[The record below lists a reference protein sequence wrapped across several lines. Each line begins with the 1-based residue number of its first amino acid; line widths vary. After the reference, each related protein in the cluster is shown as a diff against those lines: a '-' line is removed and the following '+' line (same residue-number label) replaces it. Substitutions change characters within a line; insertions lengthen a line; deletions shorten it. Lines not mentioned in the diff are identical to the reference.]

1 MLAGKTS
8 AFLFQLLQGFEN
20 TSFPGNSFLSP
31 GDKGKESSISTIERS
46 YRFGNLFQSGR
57 MARTLTLA
65 LHGPLDSWLM
75 TKQSQQRT
83 PFSDCRCQW
92 ESVGCHQEVHL
103 TCMTMGA
110 VCVQICVYKVWEECL
125 LLSFRAYSI
134 D

>member
-8 AFLFQLLQGFEN
+8 TFLFQLLQGFEN

-31 GDKGKESSISTIERS
+31 GDKGKESSISTIEHF
-46 YRFGNLFQSGR
+46 YHFGNCCFN
-57 MARTLTLA
+57 TLA
-65 LHGPLDSWLM
+65 LHGPLDSWLR

-110 VCVQICVYKVWEECL
+110 VCVQIYVYKVWEECL
-125 LLSFRAYSI
+125 LIAFVHTQLIEKVRAE
-134 D
+134 